1 MSDPP
6 IEKEATK
13 EALKKLKAA
22 RKEQI
27 AAATARM
34 KEQRQ
39 AVKAIKAHLEG
50 AELTVPEIAAA
61 TGLPV
66 SEVLWYVASLKKYG
80 EILEGPKDGS
90 YYRYR
95 LGQPGA
101 EETEPGRRSRS
112 VTRREDRTWHW

>member
-1 MSDPP
+1 MSD
-6 IEKEATK
+6 ATVESESRK
-13 EALKKLKAA
+13 KALKKLKAA
-22 RKEQI
+22 RKDQI

-39 AVKAIKAHLEG
+39 AVKAIKKHLGG

-61 TGLPV
+61 TGLPA

-80 EILEGPKDGS
+80 EILEGPKESG

-95 LGQPGA
+95 LNEAAAPEA
-101 EETEPGRRSRS
+101 EAGPAA
-112 VTRREDRTWHW
+112 

>member
-1 MSDPP
+1 MSDTSL
-6 IEKEATK
+6 ESESRK

-27 AAATARM
+27 AATTGRV
-34 KEQRQ
+34 KEQRK
-39 AVKAIKAHLEG
+39 AVKAIKARLEG

-66 SEVLWYVASLKKYG
+66 SEVLWYVATLKKYG
-80 EILEGPKDGS
+80 EILEGPKAGG

-95 LGQPGA
+95 LGQTPRPTA
-101 EETEPGRRSRS
+101 EAGPAE
-112 VTRREDRTWHW
+112 

>member
-1 MSDPP
+1 MPD
-6 IEKEATK
+6 ATIDITANK
-13 EALKKLKAA
+13 TALKKLKAA

-39 AVKAIKAHLEG
+39 AVKAIKGRLDG

-66 SEVLWYVASLKKYG
+66 SEVLWYVATLKKYG
-80 EILEGPKDGS
+80 EILEGTKDGG

-95 LGQPGA
+95 LGQTPAPIAEAGPA
-101 EETEPGRRSRS
+101 EEQPLS
-112 VTRREDRTWHW
+112 REDLT

>member
-1 MSDPP
+1 MA
-6 IEKEATK
+6 EKEK
-13 EALKKLKAA
+13 ESGQAALKKLKAA

-27 AAATARM
+27 AATTVRM

-39 AVKAIKAHLEG
+39 AVKTIKEHLEG

-61 TGLPV
+61 TGLPM

-95 LGQPGA
+95 LGQAPRPTA
-101 EETEPGRRSRS
+101 EADPAE
-112 VTRREDRTWHW
+112 

>member
-1 MSDPP
+1 MSDAP
-6 IEKEATK
+6 IEITADGK
-13 EALKKLKAA
+13 ALKKLKAA

-27 AAATARM
+27 AATTARV

-39 AVKAIKAHLEG
+39 AVKAIKARLEG

-80 EILEGPKDGS
+80 EILEGPKAGG

-95 LGQPGA
+95 LGQTPRPTA
-101 EETEPGRRSRS
+101 EAGPAE
-112 VTRREDRTWHW
+112 

>member
-1 MSDPP
+1 MPDTT
-6 IEKEATK
+6 EDKESKK

-39 AVKAIKAHLEG
+39 AVKAIRKHLEG

-80 EILEGPKDGS
+80 EILEGAKAGG

-95 LGQPGA
+95 LGQPWPL
-101 EETEPGRRSRS
+101 ETEPSPA
-112 VTRREDRTWHW
+112 E

>member
-1 MSDPP
+1 MSDAPTE
-6 IEKEATK
+6 IAADKT
-13 EALKKLKAA
+13 ALKKLQAA

-34 KEQRQ
+34 KEPRR

-66 SEVLWYVASLKKYG
+66 SEVLYYVATLKKYG

-95 LGQPGA
+95 LGQAPAPEA
-101 EETEPGRRSRS
+101 EADPAE
-112 VTRREDRTWHW
+112 

>member
-1 MSDPP
+1 MPDAT
-6 IEKEATK
+6 IEITANKT
-13 EALKKLKAA
+13 ALKKLKAA

-39 AVKAIKAHLEG
+39 AVKAIKERLDG

-66 SEVLWYVASLKKYG
+66 SEVLWYVATLKKYG
-80 EILEGPKDGS
+80 EILEGTKDGG

-95 LGQPGA
+95 LGQAPAPIAEAGPA
-101 EETEPGRRSRS
+101 EEQPLS
-112 VTRREDRTWHW
+112 REDLT